1 MLSQSRLANSHSFW
15 LFHDLD
21 ENEIAV
27 LRKFI
32 DPEIDLAPLK
42 GIHRLIDKLYHI
54 LQ

>member
-1 MLSQSRLANSHSFW
+1 LSQSQSASSHSFW